1 MALTDLGIVFL
12 RGGEANRALV
22 ILEEAQTMG
31 RKLADRALEFDAQTN
46 LALALL
52 AVGQPGPAQK
62 ILGEALAFARETGD
76 PFSEKRVLANLAAV
90 LAGMRDFN
98 EAIQAVDHAVAI
110 ARETG
115 DRPHEAELL
124 WFQAILQADL
134 GRNELAYKLGQAAID
149 IHATL
154 RSPHVGWLSRHLKQ
168 YRQGE
173 VPAGGTDAAPSRH
186 PGGYYTGPAI
196 AVTPA
201 PVRDPGLLRTA
212 ASAVKALTNTS
223 AAGMK
228 TVNSTLYQQRQETC
242 AAARITPAYAANSP
256 AASPAPRRG
265 LPLRPVQRANGRR
278 R

>member
-1 MALTDLGIVFL
+1 M
-12 RGGEANRALV
+12 
-22 ILEEAQTMG
+22 
-31 RKLADRALEFDAQTN
+31 
-46 LALALL
+46 
-52 AVGQPGPAQK
+52 
-62 ILGEALAFARETGD
+62 
-76 PFSEKRVLANLAAV
+76 
-90 LAGMRDFN
+90 
-98 EAIQAVDHAVAI
+98 DHAVAI

-173 VPAGGTDAAPSRH
+173 IPAGRADAAPSRH

-223 AAGMK
+223 AAGIEDR
-228 TVNSTLYQQRQETC
+228 QRNLVPTTARNLPQL
-242 AAARITPAYAANSP
+242 ARITPAYAANSP
-256 AASPAPRRG
+256 AASPARRPG
-265 LPLRPVQRANGRR
+265 FPLRPVQPANGRR

>member
-12 RGGEANRALV
+12 RGGEANGALV

-31 RKLADRALEFDAQTN
+31 RKLADRALEFDAETN

-62 ILGEALAFARETGD
+62 ILGEALAFARQTGD

-212 ASAVKALTNTS
+212 ASR
-223 AAGMK
+223 GE
-228 TVNSTLYQQRQETC
+228 STHEHIRGRHEDCQRHLVPTTPRNLRGL
-242 AAARITPAYAANSP
+242 RITLAYAANSP
-256 AASPAPRRG
+256 AASPAPRPGFRSK
-265 LPLRPVQRANGRR
+265 PVQPANGRR